1 MNRILYLVRHADAEN
16 ALSGNRDFDRV
27 LSSEGRRV
35 AKIQSERFIQS
46 QGKIDGLI
54 SSNAPRAWQTAEL
67 FAQAANIPDNRCIKW
82 PILYSGKVD
91 ELVAAAIPRAWNQVV
106 LIGHNPTISGLAH
119 LLCNSFTAEI
129 PTCGVVGIA
138 FSHTQWM
145 WPNAGK
151 LILQLDPS

>member
-27 LSSEGRRV
+27 LSAEGRRS
-35 AKIQSERFIQS
+35 AKIQAERFIQS

-54 SSNAPRAWQTAEL
+54 SSNAPRAWQTAEI
-67 FAQAANIPDNRCIKW
+67 FAEAANIPDNRCIKW

-91 ELVAAAIPRAWNQVV
+91 ELIAAAIPRSWNQVV
-106 LIGHNPTISGLAH
+106 LIGHNPTMSEMAH
-119 LLCNSFTAEI
+119 LLCNSYKGEL

-138 FSHTQWM
+138 FSQSQWL

-151 LILQLDPS
+151 IILQLQPS

>member
-119 LLCNSFTAEI
+119 LLCNSFASEI